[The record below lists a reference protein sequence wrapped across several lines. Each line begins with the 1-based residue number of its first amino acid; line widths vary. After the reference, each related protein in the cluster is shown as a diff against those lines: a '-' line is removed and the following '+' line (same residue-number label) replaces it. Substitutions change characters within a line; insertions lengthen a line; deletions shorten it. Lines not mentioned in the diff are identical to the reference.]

1 MILDF
6 AYEGWCYLYSNDI
19 FDTFKMHWYIM
30 TCILLISEPTSINK
44 CLYNF
49 SKNTHC
55 ASALII
61 SNKNFQKFV
70 IYEIHPLWQNNFEPF
85 LFLHTWDIAITYV
98 PLLSLPLYILYN
110 VRMFDF
116 CIYNYLHFTFMSFF
130 FFTCRE
136 KNKNCSIKYSD
147 KKGNGPVK
155 TLRENLKDRIT
166 DIKAF
171 DQSLQPK
178 TGMYT

>member
-1 MILDF
+1 MTFDLTCYFVDEVVFTTLGFTYNPNMILDF

-70 IYEIHPLWQNNFEPF
+70 IYEIHPL
-85 LFLHTWDIAITYV
+85 
-98 PLLSLPLYILYN
+98 
-110 VRMFDF
+110 
-116 CIYNYLHFTFMSFF
+116 
-130 FFTCRE
+130 
-136 KNKNCSIKYSD
+136 
-147 KKGNGPVK
+147 
-155 TLRENLKDRIT
+155 
-166 DIKAF
+166 
-171 DQSLQPK
+171 
-178 TGMYT
+178 